1 MNKKSSRESS
11 VKAVDKALAIL
22 ELMTTIEGDIDLATL
37 ARKTKMPK
45 STLLRLLNTLK
56 KHHFVHQNSQSRRF
70 SLSWGL
76 IYMGRAAQRSFNLI
90 STIHPF
96 LEKLHSA
103 TGETANLAIREAYY
117 AVYVDQVIS
126 SNLVKAIPPIGS
138 PLGLYCTA
146 AGKMLLSG
154 LSDEELEGFLKE
166 VSLVKKTAKTIT
178 GLNVLKDE
186 INKIRR
192 LGYAVDNE
200 ETESGGRCVGGPVY
214 NNEGEMIAAISVVGP
229 TSRFKMDTLGHLAKV
244 VKDLANQASR
254 ALGYRSAQKGK

>member
-1 MNKKSSRESS
+1 MNKKGNNASFVR
-11 VKAVDKALAIL
+11 ALDKALVIL

-37 ARKTKMPK
+37 AKKTKMPK

-56 KHHFVHQNSQSRRF
+56 KHHFVYQDSQSRRF
-70 SLSWGL
+70 GLSWAL
-76 IYMGRAAQRSFNLI
+76 IYMGRAAQRSFSLI

-103 TGETANLAIREAYY
+103 TGETANLAIREGYY

-146 AGKMLLSG
+146 AGKMLLSD
-154 LSDEELEGFLKE
+154 LSDEELEEFLKE
-166 VSLVKKTAKTIT
+166 TELIKKTGKTIT
-178 GLNVLKDE
+178 SLDVLKDE
-186 INKIRR
+186 IKKIRR
-192 LGYAVDNE
+192 LGYSVDNE
-200 ETESGGRCVGGPVY
+200 ETESGGRCVAGPVY

-229 TSRFKMDTLGHLAKV
+229 TSRFKMDTLGHFAEV
-244 VKDLANQASR
+244 VKGLTNQASQV
-254 ALGYRSAQKGK
+254 LGYRSAQKGN